1 MEIVYLNWLLKRYNK
16 TFILCNNREAGIY
29 FTWAF
34 YHDFIQKYFVYLQI
48 VAQHLSFWKNM
59 ECKIYL
65 QILREGDEKMLF
77 LFHFFFWRKRAK
89 ELIYIFEQR
98 GAWGPTGDY
107 NYFCFIVQTIF
118 YITLLFLYTSQV
130 KLKNL
135 WTGVGSSYGSGKEHP
150 KPKL

>member
-1 MEIVYLNWLLKRYNK
+1 MEIVYLNWMLKRYNK

-48 VAQHLSFWKNM
+48 AAQHPWFWKNM

-77 LFHFFFWRKRAK
+77 LFHFFFLEKK
-89 ELIYIFEQR
+89 GQR
-98 GAWGPTGDY
+98 IDL
-107 NYFCFIVQTIF
+107 YFWAERSLRPYRWLQL
-118 YITLLFLYTSQV
+118 LLFHRSDNFLH
-130 KLKNL
+130 NL
-135 WTGVGSSYGSGKEHP
+135 TFLVHITGKTKKIMNWCRLFICLWQRASKA
-150 KPKL
+150 